1 MQLVSEDK
9 GGVTLVR
16 VLEPKLTYPLLGP
29 FLAEV
34 QRLVASGVRSL
45 AVDLSAVV
53 YLDSAAIGCLMDVHR
68 LLREAKGVVRLFGL
82 QPRVRTMISMTGVL
96 RLIEAHDDEGQALQ
110 AFGGGRGEGG

>member
-1 MQLVSEDK
+1 MQFVVEEK
-9 GGVTLVR
+9 RGVTVVR

-34 QRLVASGVRSL
+34 QRLVASGVKRL

-68 LLREAKGVVRLFGL
+68 ALQEAKGVVCLFSL

-96 RLIEAHDDEGQALQ
+96 RILEAHDDEDQALQ
-110 AFGGGRGEGG
+110 ALGAGRGEGG